1 LIGFH
6 IGFVVKCEE
15 EALANG
21 IVGIGGFNC
30 FEKKFFKFN
39 VLIEKRVY
47 WLCIGKKIRHWC
59 RIWAR
64 NLAQACRNV

>member
-1 LIGFH
+1 
-6 IGFVVKCEE
+6 VVKCEE
-15 EALANG
+15 ETLANG

-30 FEKKFFKFN
+30 FEKKSSMHKQFN

-47 WLCIGKKIRHWC
+47 WLCLGKKMRHRC
-59 RIWAR
+59 KNWAR